1 MINANKIV
9 GDYDIVLITLDTL
22 RYDVSQ
28 QLFKEKRLPQLQ
40 KYLPE
45 SGWEKRHAPG
55 SFTYASH
62 HAIFSGFF
70 PTPIDQPKQ
79 ERLFATQFAG
89 SETTNTNTFTFE
101 QATIIDGLK
110 AKGYHTA
117 CIGGVGFFNR
127 RSALSKVFPSMFDES
142 HWEDRLGVTSPFST
156 KYQFQKA
163 EEIVQQN
170 QQNRLFLFINISAIH
185 QPNYFYQQGAKE
197 DSITTHA
204 KALEYVDSQWE
215 ILMNAFKGRPTLFLL
230 MGDHGTAYG
239 EDGYN
244 GHRLAHEVVWNVPYA
259 EFLMNE
265 K

>member
-28 QLFKEKRLPQLQ
+28 QLFENGKLPQLQ
-40 KYLPE
+40 KYLPA

-70 PTPIDQPKQ
+70 PTPIEEPKQ

-89 SETTNTNTFTFE
+89 SETSLSNTFTFE
-101 QATIIDGLK
+101 EASIIEGLK
-110 AKGYHTA
+110 AKNYHTA
-117 CIGGVGFFNR
+117 CIGGVGFFNKR
-127 RSALSKVFPSMFDES
+127 TALSRVFPSMFDES

-156 KYQFQKA
+156 KYQFEKA
-163 EEIVQQN
+163 REIVQQH
-170 QQNRLFLFINISAIH
+170 QKNRLFLFINISAIH
-185 QPNYFYQQGAKE
+185 QPNYFYEKGATK
-197 DSITTHA
+197 DSIVSHA
-204 KALEYVDSQWE
+204 KALEYVDSQWN
-215 ILMNAFKGRPTLFLL
+215 ILMDAFKDRPTLFLL

-239 EDGYN
+239 EDGYH

-259 EFLMNE
+259 EFLIN
-265 K
+265 KK